1 MKETPAY
8 IRVKTED
15 FRAIK
20 EADIIIDGIT
30 VVAGENGC
38 GKSSLSKLLYFLYK
52 TVANYDLLVTRQLGD
67 ELQKISKFLDIIRL
81 ELLLKGT
88 DEDEQLNLGRETSEL
103 NKQLLSNTDSLEEN
117 RYKWINL
124 INKVELIFRKAEV
137 SKNSQIQIARL
148 YYIITNILQRE
159 NISEDIKE
167 EDIFPQIKTFIEERF
182 KEASDQIQTRPT
194 SLFIEALKAAFSDGI
209 LPKKFEVLEYDDL
222 IVSLS
227 RSQLSIPY
235 NIQNAIYIDTPMML
249 SVQDSQHVYWNDL
262 NELLRKKSLTTNRV
276 SKLISSEI
284 IQGDAVLDETHYSS
298 DEFKFKRTDGRL
310 FNLLD
315 VATGIKAFSILQILL
330 KNGSLTD
337 KTLLIIDEP
346 ESHLHPQWIIEYAR
360 IIVMLNKEI
369 GVKFFIASHN
379 PDMVSAIRYISEKE
393 NTLDKVNFYLAEKSD
408 FPFQHNYTFLEQ
420 EIDPIFESF
429 NIAIERINKYG
440 I

>member
-1 MKETPAY
+1 L
-8 IRVKTED
+8 
-15 FRAIK
+15 IK
-20 EADIIIDGIT
+20 
-30 VVAGENGC
+30 
-38 GKSSLSKLLYFLYK
+38 
-52 TVANYDLLVTRQLGD
+52 
-67 ELQKISKFLDIIRL
+67 
-81 ELLLKGT
+81 
-88 DEDEQLNLGRETSEL
+88 
-103 NKQLLSNTDSLEEN
+103 
-117 RYKWINL
+117 L
-124 INKVELIFRKAEV
+124 INNVELIVGKNEI
-137 SKNSQIQIARL
+137 SKNYPLRISRL
-148 YYIITNILQRE
+148 KYIIKDILQRE
-159 NISEDIKE
+159 NISEDIK
-167 EDIFPQIKTFIEERF
+167 DIFPLLKTFIEERF
-182 KEASDQIQTRPT
+182 KEASDKVQTRPT

-284 IQGDAVLDETHYSS
+284 IQGDAVLDETHYAS

-408 FPFQHNYTFLEQ
+408 LPFQYNYTFLDK

-429 NIAIERINKYG
+429 NIAIERIDKYG

>member
-52 TVANYDLLVTRQLGD
+52 TVANYDVLVRTQLGD
-67 ELQKISKFLDIIRL
+67 ELHSISTFLDIIGIQIQVT
-81 ELLLKGT
+81 EKK
-88 DEDEQLNLGRETSEL
+88 ENEQLNLRHETSEL
-103 NKQLLSNTDSLEEN
+103 RKQLLSSTDSLEEN
-117 RYKWINL
+117 LNNWINL
-124 INKVELIFRKAEV
+124 INKIELIFDKPEINKTIGI
-137 SKNSQIQIARL
+137 SRL
-148 YYIITNILQRE
+148 LYIITDILQSE
-159 NISEDIKE
+159 NISEEIK
-167 EDIFPQIKTFIEERF
+167 DVFPQVKAFIIERF
-182 KEASDQIQTRPT
+182 KEARDKTLTRPT
-194 SLFIEALKAAFSDGI
+194 SLFIEALEAAFSDGI

-408 FPFQHNYTFLEQ
+408 FPFQCNYTFLDK